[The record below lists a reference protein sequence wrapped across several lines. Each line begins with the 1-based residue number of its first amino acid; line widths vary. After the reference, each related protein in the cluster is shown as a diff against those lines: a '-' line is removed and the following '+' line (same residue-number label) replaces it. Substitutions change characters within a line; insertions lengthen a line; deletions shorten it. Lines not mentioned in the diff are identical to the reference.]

1 MTIDATDATAPAAGS
16 AAPVPASPP
25 AAEGAG
31 DVAPAVPEDVRRRL
45 ALALDVDDLVAAVR
59 LARELQPWFAT
70 VKVGLELYSAAGPDA
85 ITSLTD
91 LGFDVFCDLKLHDIP
106 TTVGRAARVLGAL
119 GARYVTIHAV
129 GGVPMLRA
137 GAEGL
142 REGAASAELPAPVP
156 LAVTVLTSDPE
167 ATSHVLQQRVT
178 AGLDAGVG
186 GFVCAAPD
194 LAVVR
199 ELAPAACLVTPGVRA
214 EGAPVD
220 DQARVATPR
229 SALDAGSDLLVI
241 GRAVTRA
248 DDPAAAADA
257 LLSHLSA

>member
-1 MTIDATDATAPAAGS
+1 MTIDATDVPAPSADEADSGGS
-16 AAPVPASPP
+16 A
-25 AAEGAG
+25 G
-31 DVAPAVPEDVRRRL
+31 AVPEEVRQRL
-45 ALALDVDDLVAAVR
+45 AVALDVDDLVVAVR

-70 VKVGLELYSAAGPDA
+70 AKVGLELYSAAGPDA

-106 TTVGRAARVLGAL
+106 TTVGRAARVLGAV
-119 GARYVTIHAV
+119 GARYLTIHAA

-156 LAVTVLTSDPE
+156 LAVTVLTSEAE
-167 ATSHVLQQRVT
+167 ATPHTLQQRVI
-178 AGLDAGVG
+178 AGLDAGCG

-199 ELAPAACLVTPGVRA
+199 ELAPAACIVTPGVRA

-220 DQARVATPR
+220 DQARVATPQA
-229 SALDAGSDLLVI
+229 ALDAGSDLLVI

-248 DDPAAAADA
+248 GDPAAAAHA
-257 LLSHLSA
+257 LLAGLSV

>member
-1 MTIDATDATAPAAGS
+1 MTIDATGVTAADVPATGATPADPAAS
-16 AAPVPASPP
+16 EAP
-25 AAEGAG
+25 
-31 DVAPAVPEDVRRRL
+31 APAVPEAVRQRL
-45 ALALDVDDLVAAVR
+45 ALALDVDDLVVAVR

-70 VKVGLELYSAAGPDA
+70 AKVGLELYSAAGPDA
-85 ITSLTD
+85 ITSLSD

-106 TTVGRAARVLGAL
+106 STVGRSARVLGAL
-119 GARYVTIHAV
+119 GARYLTIHAA

-142 REGAASAELPAPVP
+142 REGAASAELPDPVP
-156 LAVTVLTSDPE
+156 LAVTVLTSEPE
-167 ATSHVLQQRVT
+167 ATVHTLQQRVT
-178 AGLDAGVG
+178 AGLDAGCG

-199 ELAPAACLVTPGVRA
+199 ELAPAACIVTPGVRA

-220 DQARVATPR
+220 DQARVATPQA
-229 SALDAGSDLLVI
+229 ALDAGSDLLVI

-248 DDPAAAADA
+248 DDPATAADA
-257 LLSHLSA
+257 LLTHLTV

>member
-1 MTIDATDATAPAAGS
+1 MTVDTTGVPAIPTTPAAATAPAAGE
-16 AAPVPASPP
+16 AA
-25 AAEGAG
+25 GN
-31 DVAPAVPEDVRRRL
+31 AVPEELRQRL
-45 ALALDVDDLVAAVR
+45 ALALDVDDLVVAVR

-85 ITSLTD
+85 ITSLAD

-106 TTVGRAARVLGAL
+106 TTVGRAARVLGAV
-119 GARYVTIHAV
+119 GARYLTIHAA

-142 REGAASAELPAPVP
+142 REGAASAELPTPVS
-156 LAVTVLTSDPE
+156 LAVTVLTSE
-167 ATSHVLQQRVT
+167 AEVTPHTLQQRVT
-178 AGLDAGVG
+178 AGLDAGCSG
-186 GFVCAAPD
+186 LVCAAPD

-199 ELAPAACLVTPGVRA
+199 ELAPAAFIVTPGVRA

-220 DQARVATPR
+220 DQSRVATPQA
-229 SALDAGSDLLVI
+229 ALDAGSDLLVI

-248 DDPAAAADA
+248 DDPAAAARA
-257 LLSHLSA
+257 LLSDLSV

>member
-1 MTIDATDATAPAAGS
+1 MTIDTTDATAPA
-16 AAPVPASPP
+16 PVTDPP
-25 AAEGAG
+25 ADGASAPAG
-31 DVAPAVPEDVRRRL
+31 EVAPAVPQDVRRRL
-45 ALALDVDDLVAAVR
+45 ALALDVDDLVAAER
-59 LARELQPWFAT
+59 LARELRPWFAT
-70 VKVGLELYSAAGPDA
+70 VKVGLELYSAAGPAA
-85 ITSLTD
+85 ITSFTD

-106 TTVGRAARVLGAL
+106 TTVGRAARVLGVL

-142 REGAASAELPAPVP
+142 REGAASAELAAPVP

-167 ATSHVLQQRVT
+167 AGPHMLQQRVT

-199 ELAPAACLVTPGVRA
+199 ELAPAAFLVTPGVRA

-220 DQARVATPR
+220 DQARVATPQ
-229 SALDAGSDLLVI
+229 SALDAGSDLLVV

-257 LLSHLSA
+257 LLSHLTA

>member
-1 MTIDATDATAPAAGS
+1 MTVDTTATAGVGAGAAG
-16 AAPVPASPP
+16 ASPTARP
-25 AAEGAG
+25 AG
-31 DVAPAVPEDVRRRL
+31 AVPEDVRRRL

-59 LARELQPWFAT
+59 LARELRPWFGTA
-70 VKVGLELYSAAGPDA
+70 KVGLELYSAAGPDA
-85 ITSLTD
+85 ITSLAD

-119 GARYVTIHAV
+119 GTRYLTIHAA

-142 REGAASAELPAPVP
+142 REGAAGAELPAPVP
-156 LAVTVLTSDPE
+156 LAVTVLTSE
-167 ATSHVLQQRVT
+167 AEVSPHMLQQRVT
-178 AGLDAGVG
+178 AGLDAGVD

-194 LAVVR
+194 LPVVR
-199 ELAPAACLVTPGVRA
+199 ELAPAACIVTPGVRA

-220 DQARVATPR
+220 DQARVATPQA
-229 SALDAGSDLLVI
+229 ALDAGSDLLVI

-248 DDPAAAADA
+248 DDPAAAAEA
-257 LLSHLSA
+257 LLGNLAV